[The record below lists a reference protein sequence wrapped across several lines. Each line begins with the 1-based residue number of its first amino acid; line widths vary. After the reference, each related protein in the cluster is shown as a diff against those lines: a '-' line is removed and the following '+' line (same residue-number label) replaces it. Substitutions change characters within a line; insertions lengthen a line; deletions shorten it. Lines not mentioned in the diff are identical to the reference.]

1 MLLSTTIFLF
11 CLFMTYALFL
21 VATRKSDDR
30 QARLRRR
37 VAEALQDSNNFETDV
52 VHISREDT
60 IGGSASINR
69 FLSSLDVIK
78 RFDDM
83 IRQADLQITVSRLIA
98 FSLGAALMAALAAYT
113 AFGTITVIVSAIIAA
128 ALPIAYVARK
138 RKKRLLK
145 INEQLPDTLELLAR
159 SLSVGHAFSESLR
172 QVATEMPEP
181 VAGEFLTTFEEQ
193 KLGLGIKLALD
204 RLTER
209 VPVLDL
215 RLCVTAMHI
224 QRETGGNL
232 AEILEKV
239 AQTIRERYK
248 LMEDFRTMTT
258 SSRTSGWV
266 LCAIPF
272 LLVLALT
279 AIDPDYMSILLH
291 DPRGHYVI
299 AFGIVWQILG
309 IITIKKIMD
318 IKV

>member
-11 CLFMTYALFL
+11 CLFITYALFL

-37 VAEALQDSNNFETDV
+37 VTEALQESNGFETEV
-52 VHISREDT
+52 VRLSREDT
-60 IGGSASINR
+60 IGGSASMNR
-69 FLSSLDVIK
+69 FLSSLDVVN
-78 RFDDM
+78 RLDSM
-83 IRQADLQITVSRLIA
+83 IRQADLQITVSRLIG
-98 FSLGAALMAALAAYT
+98 FSVGAALMAALAAYT
-113 AFGTITVIVSAIIAA
+113 TFGTITVIVSAIIAG

-159 SLSVGHAFSESLR
+159 SLAVGHAFSESLR

-181 VAGEFLTTFEEQ
+181 IANEFLTTFEEQ

-204 RLTER
+204 RLTDR

-272 LLVLALT
+272 MLVLALT

>member
-11 CLFMTYALFL
+11 CLFITYALFL
-21 VATRKSDDR
+21 MATRKSDDQ

-37 VAEALQDSNNFETDV
+37 VAEALQESTESDTDII
-52 VHISREDT
+52 HISRDDT

-69 FLSSLDVIK
+69 LLSSLDVIK
-78 RFDDM
+78 KLDDM
-83 IRQADLQITVSRLIA
+83 IRQADMQITVSRLIG
-98 FSLGAALMAALAAYT
+98 FSFGAALMAGLAAYT
-113 AFGTITVIVSAIIAA
+113 VFGIITVIVSAIVAA

-159 SLSVGHAFSESLR
+159 SLAVGHAFSESLR
-172 QVATEMPEP
+172 QVATEMPDP

-193 KLGLGIKLALD
+193 KLGLGTKLALD
-204 RLTER
+204 RLTAR
-209 VPVLDL
+209 VPILDL

-279 AIDPDYMSILLH
+279 AVDPEYMSILLH

>member
-11 CLFMTYALFL
+11 CLFITYALFL
-21 VATRKSDDR
+21 VATRKSDDQ

-37 VAEALQDSNNFETDV
+37 VAEALQDSTDSDTDI
-52 VHISREDT
+52 VHISRDDT

-69 FLSSLDVIK
+69 LLSSLDVIK
-78 RFDDM
+78 KLDDM
-83 IRQADLQITVSRLIA
+83 IRQADMQITVSRLIG
-98 FSLGAALMAALAAYT
+98 FSLGAALMAGLAAYT
-113 AFGTITVIVSAIIAA
+113 VFGIITVIVSAIVAA

-159 SLSVGHAFSESLR
+159 SLAVGHAFSESLR
-172 QVATEMPEP
+172 QVATEMPDP
-181 VAGEFLTTFEEQ
+181 VAGEFLFTFEEQ
-193 KLGLGIKLALD
+193 KLGLGMKLALD

-209 VPVLDL
+209 VPILDL

-232 AEILEKV
+232 AEILDKV

-279 AIDPDYMSILLH
+279 AVDPEYMSILLH

>member
-11 CLFMTYALFL
+11 CLFITYALYIL
-21 VATRKSDDR
+21 ASRKSDDR

-37 VAEALQDSNNFETDV
+37 VAEALQENNSESEV
-52 VHISREDT
+52 VHISRDDT
-60 IGGSASINR
+60 IGGSEPINR
-69 FLSSLDVIK
+69 LLSSLDFIK
-78 RFDDM
+78 KLDDV
-83 IRQADLQITVSRLIA
+83 IRQADMQITVSRLIG
-98 FSLGAALMAALAAYT
+98 FSLGAGLMAGLAAST
-113 AFGTITVIVSAIIAA
+113 VFGTITAIVCGLVAA
-128 ALPIAYVARK
+128 ALPIVHVAWK
-138 RKKRLLK
+138 RSKRLRKL
-145 INEQLPDTLELLAR
+145 NEQLPDTLELLAR
-159 SLSVGHAFSESLR
+159 SLAVGHAFSESLR
-172 QVATEMPEP
+172 QVATEMPDP

-209 VPVLDL
+209 VPLLDL

-232 AEILEKV
+232 AEILDKV
-239 AQTIRERYK
+239 AQTIRERFK

-258 SSRTSGWV
+258 SSRASGWV

-272 LLVLALT
+272 LLVAALT
-279 AIDPDYMSILLH
+279 AVDPDYMSILLH

-309 IITIKKIMD
+309 IITIRKIMN